1 MVLTKGFSDQRR
13 CGVELAAIDN
23 GGGGSHSMIKR
34 RGNGKV
40 EPELGV
46 DAGQRWCS
54 GAPFIGRRRE
64 RSGRDAKGNGG
75 RQWVN

>member
-1 MVLTKGFSDQRR
+1 
-13 CGVELAAIDN
+13 
-23 GGGGSHSMIKR
+23 
-34 RGNGKV
+34 V
-40 EPELGV
+40 EPKLGV

-54 GAPFIGRRRE
+54 EAPFIGPRRE